1 MMTKETIL
9 KQNNKLRNCWLSL
22 VGLVQTAILV
32 TLKTNCLSTIVIV
45 ADLVNLILIHT
56 YYLIVVASIVTRK
69 RIKTASIKTVKYFV
83 IQEHAHLVTSMCR
96 YHVSAEKRLNV
107 HPAT

>member
-22 VGLVQTAILV
+22 VGLVQTAILA